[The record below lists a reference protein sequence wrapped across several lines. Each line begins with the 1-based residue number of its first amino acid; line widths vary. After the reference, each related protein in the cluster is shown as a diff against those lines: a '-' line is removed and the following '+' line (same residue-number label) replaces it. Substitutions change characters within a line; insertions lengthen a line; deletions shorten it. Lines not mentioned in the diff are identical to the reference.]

1 MAYQSEIEKLEKQY
15 LANPDQYFAP
25 YADAHRKAGNLELAL
40 DVVKTGL
47 GKRPNYLSAHIVL
60 GRCLLD
66 QKNDP
71 EAGKVFEQV
80 LKLDAENIIALR
92 YLGEITERSG
102 DIPAAQ
108 RWLKRLLDV
117 DPMNDDAVEALK
129 RVEAAVPPPPPSEP
143 EPPPAEPAP
152 PPEEPAHV
160 VGFEAT
166 QAVAETPGG
175 SASNDFG
182 IEQSS
187 SPFESNDARPDM
199 SALAMDNQDLT
210 FKEDGSVAGGTKLD
224 FKDPE
229 PETVASF
236 DEPPKSRMPEP
247 AAPDSFE
254 PPMLMLD
261 APPPEPPPPPP
272 EPEPLAELPVDPEP
286 AAAPAAR
293 ASAALTPASDL
304 PLIMPDDEPLPPP
317 AAPAPPV
324 PSRASR
330 AVPAQQPPGEATE
343 PEPVITETMAEV
355 YLKQGL
361 VSQAREVYR
370 TLVQQRPRDTVLRQ
384 KLQALEQQRATPPRG
399 VPAVPPAGKPRF
411 AAAETGGVSA
421 RSLFGQVLSARPG
434 PPPPPPAP
442 PARSSISATA
452 GTALEAAFADEPVQS
467 PGAPTRPTSDELS
480 LAAVFG
486 EEPAPAPRNAPAAA
500 QPAAPAQGGF
510 SFDEFF
516 GGKRAPETPAAPDP
530 APPPPA
536 ESAAAD
542 NDGASPDDFVS
553 WLKGLKS

>member
-1 MAYQSEIEKLEKQY
+1 MDA
-15 LANPDQYFAP
+15 AP
-25 YADAHRKAGNLELAL
+25 A
-40 DVVKTGL
+40 
-47 GKRPNYLSAHIVL
+47 S
-60 GRCLLD
+60 
-66 QKNDP
+66 
-71 EAGKVFEQV
+71 
-80 LKLDAENIIALR
+80 
-92 YLGEITERSG
+92 
-102 DIPAAQ
+102 
-108 RWLKRLLDV
+108 
-117 DPMNDDAVEALK
+117 
-129 RVEAAVPPPPPSEP
+129 
-143 EPPPAEPAP
+143 
-152 PPEEPAHV
+152 
-160 VGFEAT
+160 
-166 QAVAETPGG
+166 AVAEPPGG
-175 SASNDFG
+175 DASNDFG

-187 SPFESNDARPDM
+187 SPFESNDAKPDM

-210 FKEDGSVAGGTKLD
+210 FKEDGSVAGGTRLD
-224 FKDPE
+224 FKEPE

-236 DEPPKSRMPEP
+236 DEQPKSRMPEM

-272 EPEPLAELPVDPEP
+272 EPEPLAELPLDPEP
-286 AAAPAAR
+286 AAPAAR

-304 PLIMPDDEPLPPP
+304 PLIMPDDVAPPPPP
-317 AAPAPPV
+317 APPAPPA
-324 PSRASR
+324 PRASR
-330 AVPAQQPPGEATE
+330 AAPAEQPPGEATE

-361 VSQAREVYR
+361 VGEARDVYR
-370 TLVQQRPRDTVLRQ
+370 KLVQQRPRDTVLRQ

-399 VPAVPPAGKPRF
+399 VPAVPPASKPRF

-442 PARSSISATA
+442 PGRSSISATA

-486 EEPAPAPRNAPAAA
+486 EEPVPAPKNAPAAPQA
-500 QPAAPAQGGF
+500 AAPAQGGF

-516 GGKRAPETPAAPDP
+516 GGKRAPETPPAPDP
-530 APPPPA
+530 APAPPAPA